1 MAQTRFY
8 PGCASYLPALS
19 RFLEQR
25 FSREGYEVQ
34 LLEDH
39 DGRTFQM
46 RKRYREGWVK
56 TVSALTG
63 LDTAATVG
71 MRIVGE
77 DLDVQ
82 LGGAKWL
89 DKAVVAGVGLF
100 ASLGLLL
107 IPAGIGAYKQHEL
120 LEDLTA
126 AVDNFF
132 RSRDSVTR

>member
-25 FSREGYEVQ
+25 FGREGYEVQ

-39 DGRTFQM
+39 DGRSFQM
-46 RKRYREGWVK
+46 RKRYREGWIK
-56 TVSALTG
+56 TVSTLTG
-63 LDTAATVG
+63 LDTAATVA
-71 MRIVGE
+71 MRMIGD
-77 DLDVQ
+77 DLDVTF
-82 LGGAKWL
+82 GGAKWL
-89 DKAVVAGVGLF
+89 DKAAVAGVGLF

-107 IPAGIGAYKQHEL
+107 VPAGIGAYKQHEL
-120 LEDLTA
+120 IEDLTT

-132 RSRDSVTR
+132 RSRDSVGR

>member
-1 MAQTRFY
+1 MSKTRFY
-8 PGCASYLPALS
+8 PGCASYLPALA

-34 LLEDH
+34 VLEDH

-46 RKRYREGWVK
+46 RKRYREGWIK
-56 TVSALTG
+56 TVSTIAG
-63 LDTAATVG
+63 LDTAATVA
-71 MRIVGE
+71 MRTIGD

-82 LGGAKWL
+82 FGGAKWL
-89 DKAVVAGVGLF
+89 DKAAVAGVGLF

-107 IPAGIGAYKQHEL
+107 VPAGIGAYKQHEL
-120 LEDLTA
+120 FEDLTT

-132 RSRDSVTR
+132 RSRDNVAP